1 MNKGSNVVVVASF
14 ATTVHDPG
22 GPLSSLSRPRD
33 NHNSH
38 SNRGV
43 VVSSSRGDDDD
54 DDDDD
59 DAFFSHEHTVNPKHC
74 ASPCVCENVRAS
86 FVSLSSSSPRVTML
100 LDLNERFC
108 ASDGIGTKSSRTR
121 NLRTHI
127 AAASPLKAL
136 LLASKMSSRRFSN
149 FAISAVD
156 DDFDDGTSEEPP
168 PPAGNDGAP
177 PALLLSEPPID
188 LSIFF
193 VCLFANERTNERTT
207 TERAFWCE
215 ENEFQ
220 SLIFVTIK
228 YLLFFCRPK
237 NLLREK
243 RRKSATT

>member
-1 MNKGSNVVVVASF
+1 MV
-14 ATTVHDPG
+14 
-22 GPLSSLSRPRD
+22 
-33 NHNSH
+33 
-38 SNRGV
+38 
-43 VVSSSRGDDDD
+43 
-54 DDDDD
+54 
-59 DAFFSHEHTVNPKHC
+59 
-74 ASPCVCENVRAS
+74 
-86 FVSLSSSSPRVTML
+86 

-108 ASDGIGTKSSRTR
+108 ASDGIGTKSFRAR

-127 AAASPLKAL
+127 AAASPLKAP

-156 DDFDDGTSEEPP
+156 DDDDDDDDFDDDGTLSEEPPP

-177 PALLLSEPPID
+177 PALLLSEPID